1 MKRHLNTI
9 IIVAI
14 LFMVISAGVFAS
26 GQINLFING
35 KEVKSDVSPKITN
48 GRVLV
53 PIRVISEELGAEV
66 TWDDKKQTVQ
76 INSHED
82 IWKDSANHWVGG
94 IDDAVCVVSE
104 FLAFLQSAVR
114 GGDSLYQNY
123 SNVFSQ
129 SVINSPEPYMR
140 VWHPAFS
147 GQTGS
152 SARRLAYK
160 MVDGREVLDKDGN
173 FDYYEIAARL
183 RYYDRVSGPTYTEY
197 IKVYKVIKEKYN
209 DQGTN
214 DPPNRVHWVIDD
226 ERTIKEVNLDPAEM
240 PGFFD

>member
-1 MKRHLNTI
+1 MKKYLN
-9 IIVAI
+9 IIVI
-14 LFMVISAGVFAS
+14 VGIFFMGISAGVFAS
-26 GQINLFING
+26 GQIHLFING

-48 GRVLV
+48 GRVMV
-53 PIRVISEELGAEV
+53 PIRVISEGLGAEV
-66 TWDDKKQTVQ
+66 EWDNKTQAVQ

-82 IWKDSANHWVGG
+82 IWKDSEDHWVGG
-94 IDDAVCVVSE
+94 IDDAVCVVSK
-104 FLAFLQSAVR
+104 FLAMLQGAVR
-114 GGDSLYQNY
+114 GDDFLYQNY
-123 SNVFSQ
+123 PNVFSQ
-129 SVINSPEPYMR
+129 AVINSPEPFMR

-160 MVDGREVLDKDGN
+160 MLDGHTVLDKDGN

-197 IKVYKVIKEKYN
+197 IKVYKVIKEEFN

-214 DPPNRVHWVIDD
+214 DPPNRVHWVIDS
-226 ERTIKEVNLDPAEM
+226 ERTIKEVNLDSSQM
-240 PGFFD
+240 PDFFD